1 MCEVRL
7 RASEALAAERQAKVL
22 DREHEVAEVRAQ
34 CEALKR
40 ESQDMQRVLDR
51 KAAEWET
58 HERQLG
64 DDIKRAKDETARQES
79 VVRELRDQAA
89 QMRTDQNARYG
100 ELLNVQQ
107 RLQET
112 ELSKQFLTQDRD
124 HVKQL
129 LEDQTRL
136 QTQVSD
142 ELVQLRQKNSALE
155 ETIRGLET

>member
-1 MCEVRL
+1 M
-7 RASEALAAERQAKVL
+7 
-22 DREHEVAEVRAQ
+22 
-34 CEALKR
+34 
-40 ESQDMQRVLDR
+40 
-51 KAAEWET
+51 
-58 HERQLG
+58 
-64 DDIKRAKDETARQES
+64 
-79 VVRELRDQAA
+79 VRELRDQAA

>member
-1 MCEVRL
+1 
-7 RASEALAAERQAKVL
+7 
-22 DREHEVAEVRAQ
+22 
-34 CEALKR
+34 
-40 ESQDMQRVLDR
+40 
-51 KAAEWET
+51 
-58 HERQLG
+58 
-64 DDIKRAKDETARQES
+64 
-79 VVRELRDQAA
+79 
-89 QMRTDQNARYG
+89 MRTDKNARYG

-112 ELSKQFLTQDRD
+112 ELSKQFLAQDRD

>member
-1 MCEVRL
+1 
-7 RASEALAAERQAKVL
+7 
-22 DREHEVAEVRAQ
+22 
-34 CEALKR
+34 
-40 ESQDMQRVLDR
+40 
-51 KAAEWET
+51 
-58 HERQLG
+58 
-64 DDIKRAKDETARQES
+64 
-79 VVRELRDQAA
+79 
-89 QMRTDQNARYG
+89 
-100 ELLNVQQ
+100 VQQ
-107 RLQET
+107 RLHET

>member
-1 MCEVRL
+1 
-7 RASEALAAERQAKVL
+7 
-22 DREHEVAEVRAQ
+22 
-34 CEALKR
+34 
-40 ESQDMQRVLDR
+40 
-51 KAAEWET
+51 
-58 HERQLG
+58 
-64 DDIKRAKDETARQES
+64 